1 MLFSVSLFII
11 VMFFFHAGTIYP
23 LNHWKLQETFFF
35 KQENILFFCLNYI
48 HDLSTKT
55 VEIPSCK
62 RFLIASL
69 QLKTKARLPAEKC
82 ASQLQRQL
90 Q

>member
-11 VMFFFHAGTIYP
+11 VMFLFHAGTIYP
-23 LNHWKLQETFFF
+23 LNHWKLQETFF
-35 KQENILFFCLNYI
+35 KHENILFFCLNYI

-55 VEIPSCK
+55 MEIPSCK

-69 QLKTKARLPAEKC
+69 QLKTKATLPAEKC